1 MIARSAHEKSEHQRE
16 AAAMPAGSNEQHLE
30 HLPMEFDMAAATHDI
45 DLPEMIAYT
54 NCEPNS
60 YF

>member
-1 MIARSAHEKSEHQRE
+1 MGIAVAK
-16 AAAMPAGSNEQHLE
+16 AMGAS
-30 HLPMEFDMAAATHDI
+30 MAAATHDI